1 MDTYC
6 AKLMEYEKYLIANSL
21 VPNGKAGYYV
31 NWVDKFLH
39 GINYREEGVNQSSF
53 ISFVNLMQK
62 DKRYADWLV
71 RQVENA
77 VKMYIGNFLKINM
90 NPKAP
95 TKSPVETKD
104 PIQKGMFPLN

>member
-1 MDTYC
+1 METYC

-62 DKRYADWLV
+62 DIRYADW
-71 RQVENA
+71 QVKAGQIKKANLQANLNFAFELAKFTERPMFRGGCLENR
-77 VKMYIGNFLKINM
+77 G
-90 NPKAP
+90 
-95 TKSPVETKD
+95 
-104 PIQKGMFPLN
+104 